1 MKKFRTWLSKLLGY
15 GITALLV
22 FGVFSLVALFGGAIM
37 HFFGFTYESAGSL
50 ILFFVITGL
59 AGFPCEILANALPM
73 TLLHMGKISK
83 TAARVLFV
91 LLDTTVTVF
100 FMLLVDDLMD
110 SVAATDL
117 SVIVIAFIMAM
128 GSAKDIRERPEDAE
142 ESSPSHKTDH

>member
-1 MKKFRTWLSKLLGY
+1 MKNFRTWLSKLLGY
-15 GITALLV
+15 GITALLI

-73 TLLHMGKISK
+73 ALLHMGKISK

-100 FMLLVDDLMD
+100 FMLLVDYLMD

-128 GSAKDIRERPEDAE
+128 GSVKDIRERPEDVE